1 MPSMVTSLA
10 FVVCQLSVVDC
21 PFGIVLGLADS
32 EAVGAGGGGGGGG
45 GGGAVFFLQAPNIM
59 MAPSTNTKV
68 IHLI

>member
-32 EAVGAGGGGGGGG
+32 EAVEPAAVVAGVGA
-45 GGGAVFFLQAPNIM
+45 AVRFSSYRRPT
-59 MAPSTNTKV
+59 S
-68 IHLI
+68 